1 MSFEFNVNDLVL
13 DKQKLI
19 NFANRIEQVQREAGS
34 SFSSEHQR
42 DTALSLLCDINN
54 RLEEIC
60 SDLNKWYWY
69 GRHN

>member
-1 MSFEFNVNDLVL
+1 MSVEFNVNDLVL

-34 SFSSEHQR
+34 SFSPEHQR
-42 DTALSLLCDINN
+42 DTAISLLCDINN

-60 SDLNKWYWY
+60 SDLNKWYWI
-69 GRHN
+69 GRHK

>member
-1 MSFEFNVNDLVL
+1 MSVEFNINDLVL

-34 SFSSEHQR
+34 SFSTEHQR
-42 DTALSLLCDINN
+42 DKAVSLLCDINN

-60 SDLNKWYWY
+60 SDLNKWYWC
-69 GRHN
+69 GRHK

>member
-1 MSFEFNVNDLVL
+1 MSVEFNVNDLVL

-34 SFSSEHQR
+34 SFSTEHQR
-42 DTALSLLCDINN
+42 DKAVSLLCDINN

-69 GRHN
+69 GRHK